1 MIGPPGRSLE
11 HIGAIAL
18 LQVVHPGAVALTS
31 GRQAADTSGVTLVAD
46 PTAPPQRSQARGHGL
61 ALHVAAL
68 ALVLL
73 ALVPLV
79 GTGAS
84 FSADEG
90 AAIVQ
95 ARSLSRGDGWIVE
108 HPVPQADPTG
118 VNYPLENSE
127 RGPRGVAPY
136 AKHPLYPVLL
146 AAVDRLGG
154 VTGMV
159 LLSLAGT
166 LAAAAM
172 AALLARRLDP
182 ALDRPVLWVVGLG
195 SPLLFDGFLVIGH
208 ALGAALAVAAVLLAV
223 RAVERRRPLDVLAIG
238 PVVAAGVMLRT
249 EFVFVALA
257 LAATVFVAGL
267 AARRLAVPALVAAVS
282 VTAAVAARAG
292 DREWTGRIL
301 GPAGAGVPLPPG
313 TLAGGGVA
321 GRFRGFV
328 LTWLTPGYGDGGTV
342 HLALVV
348 MLVSVA
354 VAAWLARRRPE
365 EARLITGASV
375 TAVGA
380 AVVALVAAPAN
391 GVPGLLV
398 AFPLAA
404 AGLLLVRRD
413 HVTATAG
420 RLALGTFGL
429 FALGVVATQ
438 YQRGGSGEWG
448 GRYFAV
454 GIAVVTP
461 VLVLAVR
468 DAGRRLAPQVRRIA
482 GVALA
487 GCMVALSVMGAGS
500 LRAAHQRNGSMNDAV
515 AAAAAATPAGD
526 GGPAV
531 VVAADGTLARHGWP
545 TFDQARWL
553 LASAGVPALA
563 ERLRAAGIPQF
574 VHVTRDPAGPGG
586 GLTVVDRRAGGDAG
600 RPWYVMVVR
609 AG

>member
-1 MIGPPGRSLE
+1 MHYPRWCISGM
-11 HIGAIAL
+11 
-18 LQVVHPGAVALTS
+18 VALTS
-31 GRQAADTSGVTLVAD
+31 GRKAADTSGVTLVAD
-46 PTAPPQRSQARGHGL
+46 PTAPPQRSRPRGHTLGP
-61 ALHVAAL
+61 HVAAL

-90 AAIVQ
+90 AAITQ

-108 HPVPQADPTG
+108 HPVPEVDPTG

-146 AAVDRLGG
+146 AAADRLGG

-166 LAAAAM
+166 IAAAAM

-182 ALDRPVLWVVGLG
+182 ALDRAVLWVVGLG

-223 RAVERRRPLDVLAIG
+223 RAVERRRPLVAVAVG

-257 LAATVFVAGL
+257 LAVTVFGVGL
-267 AARRLAVPALVAAVS
+267 VARRLAVPALVAGVS
-282 VTAAVAARAG
+282 VTAATAARFG
-292 DREWTGRIL
+292 DREWTERIL
-301 GPAGAGVPLPPG
+301 GPTGAGVPMPPG
-313 TLAGGGVA
+313 TLAGGGLG
-321 GRFRGFV
+321 GRARGFV
-328 LTWLTPGYGDGGTV
+328 LTWLTPGYGAGATV

-348 MLVSVA
+348 MLASV
-354 VAAWLARRRPE
+354 VLAAWLTRRRPE
-365 EARLITGASV
+365 EPRLIAGAAV

-380 AVVALVAAPAN
+380 ALVALVASPAN
-391 GVPGLLV
+391 VVPGLLV

-404 AGLLLVRRD
+404 AALLVVRRD
-413 HVTATAG
+413 HLTTTAG
-420 RLALGTFGL
+420 RLSLGTFGL
-429 FALGVVATQ
+429 FALGVIATQ

-461 VLVLAVR
+461 VLVLALR
-468 DAGRRLAPQVRRIA
+468 DAGRRLEPQARRIVGA
-482 GVALA
+482 SLA
-487 GCMVALSVMGAGS
+487 GCIVALSVMGMGS
-500 LRAAHQRNGSMNDAV
+500 LRAAHQRNASMNDAV
-515 AAAAAATPAGD
+515 VEAAAAAPAGD

-553 LASAGVPALA
+553 LGGADLPALA
-563 ERLRAAGIPQF
+563 GRLRAAGIPQF
-574 VHVTRDPAGPGG
+574 VFVTRDPTGPGA
-586 GLTVVDRRAGGDAG
+586 GLTVVDRREGGGAG
-600 RPWYVMVVR
+600 RQWYVMVVR
-609 AG
+609 AA